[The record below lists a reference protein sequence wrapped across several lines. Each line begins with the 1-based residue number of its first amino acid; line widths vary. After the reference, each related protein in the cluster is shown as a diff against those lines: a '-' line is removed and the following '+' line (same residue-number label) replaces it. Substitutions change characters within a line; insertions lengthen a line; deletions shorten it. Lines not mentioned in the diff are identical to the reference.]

1 MMKTLNIGVVAVAV
15 VILLILLKGFS
26 FRKLID

>member
-1 MMKTLNIGVVAVAV
+1 MMKTWNIGVVALVV

>member
-1 MMKTLNIGVVAVAV
+1 MMKSWNIGVVILLAV
-15 VILLILLKGFS
+15 VLLILLKGFS